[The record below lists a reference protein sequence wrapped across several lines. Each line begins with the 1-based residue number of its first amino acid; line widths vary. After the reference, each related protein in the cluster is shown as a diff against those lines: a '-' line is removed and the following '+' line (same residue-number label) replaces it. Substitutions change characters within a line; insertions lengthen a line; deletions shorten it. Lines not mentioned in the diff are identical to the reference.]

1 MTLIIENVK
10 EEFLPDFVKMAKTAN
25 ATITQQDNDTS
36 DKKESFD
43 FASLREEMLEDLKKP
58 QNYAVFERLKD
69 K

>member
-1 MTLIIENVK
+1 MTLVIENVK

-25 ATITQQDNDTS
+25 ATITQKEGNTI

-43 FASLREEMLEDLKKP
+43 FKALQKEMLEDLKKP